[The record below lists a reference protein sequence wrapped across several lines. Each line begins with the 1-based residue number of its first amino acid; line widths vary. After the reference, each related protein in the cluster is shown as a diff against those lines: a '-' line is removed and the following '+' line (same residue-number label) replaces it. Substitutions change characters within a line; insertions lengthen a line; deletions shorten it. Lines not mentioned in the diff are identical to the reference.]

1 MNIDFIE
8 SLTRFK
14 LDGENAVQLK
24 TVGELISPHL
34 DTVLE
39 RFYAGV
45 QQDDS
50 AVSFFTGGAPQ
61 MSRARSAQKAHWMR
75 LLNADFGAEY
85 QESVRRI
92 GATHARIE
100 LPLELYMSA
109 YSCAGSDLLACL
121 MASKTRR
128 LRRAHDLG
136 ALSGALMR
144 AFAMDMALVG
154 DEITR
159 IQSEEQTRAFGYLN
173 AAIDDLAQGDLTHV
187 IPGPEASDFP
197 VKYDPVRIKL
207 NSATEGLKQTITR
220 IGATVAD
227 LLGAVDEVATGSDEL
242 SRRTENQAA
251 SLEQT
256 AAAMQELSQNVAS
269 SATDTQTANSVAQ
282 SATNEMT
289 DGVKIVSKTSDAMG
303 RIQDAS
309 DRISQIIGLIDDVAF
324 QTNLLALNAGVE
336 AARAG
341 DAGRG
346 FSVVASEVRSLAG
359 STSEAAKE
367 IKQLIQASAM
377 EVETGVRLTE
387 EAGATFDKIVA
398 SFAEVSKLSSNV
410 ASAMREQSEAVQ
422 EVNSAVTHIDGI
434 TQENASMVQNTTM
447 AADVMRRCGQDVQSL
462 LKNLRLERTQDVFE
476 YDMAG

>member
-1 MNIDFIE
+1 MDLE
-8 SLTRFK
+8 KSVARFM
-14 LDGENAVQLK
+14 LDGENAKRLQA
-24 TVGELISPHL
+24 VGEILAPHL
-34 DTVLE
+34 DSVLD

-50 AVSFFTGGAPQ
+50 AAAFFTQGKPQ
-61 MSRARSAQKAHWMR
+61 MTRASAAQKKHWLR
-75 LLNADFGAEY
+75 LLNADFGPEY

-100 LPLELYMSA
+100 LPLEIYMSA

-121 MASKTRR
+121 TSAKAGRFRKAS
-128 LRRAHDLG
+128 DLG
-136 ALSGALMR
+136 ALSGVLLR
-144 AFAMDMALVG
+144 AFSMDMALVG

-159 IQSEEQTRAFGYLN
+159 IQTEEQTCAFGYLN
-173 AAIDDLAQGDLTHV
+173 NAIDDLAQGDLTHV
-187 IPGPEASDFP
+187 IPGPDESDFP
-197 VKYDPVRIKL
+197 PKYDEVRTKL
-207 NSATEGLKQTITR
+207 NSATEGLRDTVAR
-220 IGATVAD
+220 IGLTIGE
-227 LLGAVDEVATGSDEL
+227 LLGTVDEVANSSDEL

-256 AAAMQELSQNVAS
+256 AAAMQELSQNVSS
-269 SATDTQTANSVAQ
+269 SASDTENANSVAQ
-282 SATNEMT
+282 SATTEMG

-341 DAGRG
+341 EAGRG

-359 STSEAAKE
+359 NTSEAAKE
-367 IKQLIQASAM
+367 IKQLIQASAI

-387 EAGATFDKIVA
+387 EAGATFDTIMA
-398 SFAEVSKLSSNV
+398 SFGEVSQLSSNV
-410 ASAMREQSEAVQ
+410 AMAMREQSQAVQ

-434 TQENASMVQNTTM
+434 TQQNASMVQNTTM
-447 AADVMRRCGQDVQSL
+447 AAEMMRRCGQDVQRL
-462 LKNLRLERTQDVFE
+462 LQNLRVEDTAAPVELR
-476 YDMAG
+476 MAG